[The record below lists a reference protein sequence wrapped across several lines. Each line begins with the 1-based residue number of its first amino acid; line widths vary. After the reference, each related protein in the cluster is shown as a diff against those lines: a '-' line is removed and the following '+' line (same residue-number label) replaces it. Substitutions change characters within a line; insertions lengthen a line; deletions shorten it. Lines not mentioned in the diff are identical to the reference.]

1 MSEKLKINLGCACRL
16 LEGYVNIDLNSLEE
30 IKKRYPNVDIFDRR
44 EFLQADVFSLPFEDA
59 TVDEIRADALLEH
72 FSFKEESRF
81 FGEVKK
87 LLKPGGLLY
96 FSVPD
101 FEDIVTTWLNA
112 KDDWKDF
119 FRDDDEAISQEHW
132 FGQYS
137 YSTENRWGYIMA
149 SIFGPQ
155 NGKGQ
160 FHKNAYTEAK
170 IRAICK
176 KLDFNEPHIERFLWK
191 GNRDLMMGIK
201 VTKKNE
207 N

>member
-1 MSEKLKINLGCACRL
+1 MFELLRINLGCACRL
-16 LEGYVNIDLNSLEE
+16 LEGYVNVDLNSLEE
-30 IKKRYPNVDIFDRR
+30 IKKRYPNIEIADKE
-44 EFLQADVFSLPFEDA
+44 EFLQANVFSLPFGDA

-72 FSFKEESRF
+72 FSFKEESQF
-81 FGEVKK
+81 FYEVKK
-87 LLKPGGLLY
+87 LLMPGGLLC

-119 FRDDDEAISQEHW
+119 FRDDDEAIAQEHW

-137 YSTENRWGYIMA
+137 YSTESRWGYIMA

-176 KLDFNEPHIERFLWK
+176 KLDFNEPVIERFLWK
-191 GNRDLMMGIK
+191 GSRDLMMK
-201 VTKKNE
+201 VKVRKKK
-207 N
+207 

>member
-1 MSEKLKINLGCACRL
+1 MFELLRINLGCACRL
-16 LEGYVNIDLNSLEE
+16 LEGYVNVDLNSLEE
-30 IKKRYPNVDIFDRR
+30 IKKRYPNIEIADKE
-44 EFLQADVFSLPFEDA
+44 EFLQANVFSLPFGDA

-72 FSFKEESRF
+72 FSFKEESQF
-81 FGEVKK
+81 FYEVKK
-87 LLKPGGLLY
+87 LLKPGGLLC

-119 FRDDDEAISQEHW
+119 FRDDDEAIAQEHW

-137 YSTENRWGYIMA
+137 YSTESRWGYIMA

-176 KLDFNEPHIERFLWK
+176 KLDFNEPVIERFLWK
-191 GNRDLMMGIK
+191 GSRDLMMK
-201 VTKKNE
+201 VKVRKKK
-207 N
+207 